1 MNEKKLLRSN
11 LGEIKGIKK
20 FTIENISIINELIQ
34 NKIVC
39 TYIPTNI
46 EVNINNDISGYKQLI
61 TTYLVSEA
69 ELADYSPYLV
79 SSEIELC
86 LYKEPFIKNALN
98 ILEPENPIKIKE
110 ADVFLVPGMAF
121 TTSGKRLGRG
131 GGYYDKLLCMYP
143 ETLKIG
149 LTFNERIIEDIPT
162 ENHDIS
168 MDYVF
173 TNDKYYKSEI

>member
-11 LGEIKGIKK
+11 LKEIKGIKK
-20 FTIENISIINELIQ
+20 LSIDNIKIINNFIK

-39 TYIPTNI
+39 TYIHTDSEVEITNDLI
-46 EVNINNDISGYKQLI
+46 GYKQLI
-61 TTYLVSEA
+61 TS
-69 ELADYSPYLV
+69 YLV
-79 SSEIELC
+79 SSDIELC

-110 ADVFLVPGMAF
+110 VDVFLVPGVAF
-121 TTSGKRLGRG
+121 TASGKRLGRG
-131 GGYYDKLLCMYP
+131 GGYYDKLLSKYP
-143 ETLKIG
+143 DTLKIG
-149 LTFNERIIEDIPT
+149 ITFNERIMQDLPT
-162 ENHDIS
+162 ESHDIS

>member
-11 LGEIKGIKK
+11 LEEIKGIKK
-20 FTIENISIINELIQ
+20 LSIDNIKIINNFIK

-39 TYIPTNI
+39 TYIHTDSEVDITNDLI
-46 EVNINNDISGYKQLI
+46 GYKQLI
-61 TTYLVSEA
+61 TS
-69 ELADYSPYLV
+69 YLV
-79 SSEIELC
+79 SSDIELC

-110 ADVFLVPGMAF
+110 VDVFLVPGVAF
-121 TTSGKRLGRG
+121 TATGKRLGRG
-131 GGYYDKLLCMYP
+131 GGYYDKLLSKYP
-143 ETLKIG
+143 DTLKIG
-149 LTFNERIIEDIPT
+149 ITFNERIMQDLPT
-162 ENHDIS
+162 ESHDIS

>member
-1 MNEKKLLRSN
+1 MNDKKLLRSN
-11 LGEIKGIKK
+11 LDEIKGIKK
-20 FTIENISIINELIQ
+20 LTIENISIINNFIED
-34 NKIVC
+34 KIVC
-39 TYIPTNI
+39 TYLHTESEID
-46 EVNINNDISGYKQLI
+46 INNDISGYKELI
-61 TTYLVSEA
+61 TTYLF
-69 ELADYSPYLV
+69 

-86 LYKEPFIKNALN
+86 LYKEPFIKNAMN
-98 ILEPENPIKIKE
+98 ILEPENPIKISE
-110 ADVFLVPGMAF
+110 VDVFLVPGMAF

-131 GGYYDKLLCMYP
+131 GGYYDKLLSKYP
-143 ETLKIG
+143 DTLKIG

>member
-11 LGEIKGIKK
+11 LKEIKGIKK
-20 FTIENISIINELIQ
+20 SSIDNIKIINNFIK

-39 TYIPTNI
+39 TYIHTDSEVDITNDLI
-46 EVNINNDISGYKQLI
+46 GYKQLI
-61 TTYLVSEA
+61 TS
-69 ELADYSPYLV
+69 YLV
-79 SSEIELC
+79 SSDIELC

-110 ADVFLVPGMAF
+110 GDVFLVPGVAF
-121 TTSGKRLGRG
+121 TASGKRLGRG
-131 GGYYDKLLCMYP
+131 GGYYDKLLSKYP
-143 ETLKIG
+143 DTLKIG
-149 LTFNERIIEDIPT
+149 ITFNERIMQDLPT
-162 ENHDIS
+162 ESHDIS

>member
-11 LGEIKGIKK
+11 LEEIKGIKK
-20 FTIENISIINELIQ
+20 LSIDNIKIINNFIK

-39 TYIPTNI
+39 TYIHTDSEVDITNDLI
-46 EVNINNDISGYKQLI
+46 GYKQLI
-61 TTYLVSEA
+61 TS
-69 ELADYSPYLV
+69 YLV
-79 SSEIELC
+79 SSDIELC

-98 ILEPENPIKIKE
+98 ILEPENPIKINE
-110 ADVFLVPGMAF
+110 VDVFLVPGVAF

-131 GGYYDKLLCMYP
+131 GGYYDKLLSIYP
-143 ETLKIG
+143 DTLKIG
-149 LTFNERIIEDIPT
+149 FTFNERIIEDIPT

>member
-11 LGEIKGIKK
+11 LEEIKGIKK
-20 FTIENISIINELIQ
+20 LSIDNIKIINNFIK

-39 TYIPTNI
+39 TYIHTDSEVDITNDLI
-46 EVNINNDISGYKQLI
+46 GYKQLI
-61 TTYLVSEA
+61 TSYLVTS
-69 ELADYSPYLV
+69 D
-79 SSEIELC
+79 IELC

-110 ADVFLVPGMAF
+110 VDVFLVPGVAF
-121 TTSGKRLGRG
+121 TASGKRLGRG
-131 GGYYDKLLCMYP
+131 GGYYDKLLSKYP
-143 ETLKIG
+143 DTLKIG
-149 LTFNERIIEDIPT
+149 ITFNERIMQDLPT
-162 ENHDIS
+162 ESHDIS

>member
-11 LGEIKGIKK
+11 LEEIKGIKK
-20 FTIENISIINELIQ
+20 LSIDNIKIINNFIK

-39 TYIPTNI
+39 TYIHTDSEIDITNDLI
-46 EVNINNDISGYKQLI
+46 GYKQLI
-61 TTYLVSEA
+61 TS
-69 ELADYSPYLV
+69 YLV
-79 SSEIELC
+79 SSDIELC

-110 ADVFLVPGMAF
+110 VDVFLVPGVAF
-121 TTSGKRLGRG
+121 TASGKRLGRG
-131 GGYYDKLLCMYP
+131 GGYYDKLLSKYP
-143 ETLKIG
+143 DTLKIG
-149 LTFNERIIEDIPT
+149 ITFNERIMQDLPT
-162 ENHDIS
+162 ESHDIS

>member
-11 LGEIKGIKK
+11 LDEIKGIKK
-20 FTIENISIINELIQ
+20 LTTENITIINNFIED
-34 NKIVC
+34 KIVC
-39 TYIPTNI
+39 TYIHTDSEI
-46 EVNINNDISGYKQLI
+46 DINKDISGYKQLI
-61 TTYLVSEA
+61 TTYL
-69 ELADYSPYLV
+69 L

-98 ILEPENPIKIKE
+98 ILEPENPIKISE
-110 ADVFLVPGMAF
+110 VDVFLVPGMAF

-131 GGYYDKLLCMYP
+131 GGYYDKLLSIYP
-143 ETLKIG
+143 DTLKIG
-149 LTFNERIIEDIPT
+149 FTFNERIIEDIPT
-162 ENHDIS
+162 ESHDIS

>member
-11 LGEIKGIKK
+11 LEEIKGIKK
-20 FTIENISIINELIQ
+20 LSIDNIKIINNFIK

-39 TYIPTNI
+39 TYIHTDSEVDITNDLI
-46 EVNINNDISGYKQLI
+46 GYKQLI
-61 TTYLVSEA
+61 TSYLVTS
-69 ELADYSPYLV
+69 D
-79 SSEIELC
+79 IELC

-110 ADVFLVPGMAF
+110 VDVFLVPGVAF
-121 TTSGKRLGRG
+121 TASGKRLGRG
-131 GGYYDKLLCMYP
+131 GGYYDKLLSKYP
-143 ETLKIG
+143 DTLKIG
-149 LTFNERIIEDIPT
+149 ITFNERIMQNLPT
-162 ENHDIS
+162 ESHDIS

>member
-11 LGEIKGIKK
+11 LKEIKGIKK
-20 FTIENISIINELIQ
+20 LSIDNIKIINNFIK

-39 TYIPTNI
+39 TYIHTDSEVDITNDLI
-46 EVNINNDISGYKQLI
+46 GYKQLI
-61 TTYLVSEA
+61 TS
-69 ELADYSPYLV
+69 YLV
-79 SSEIELC
+79 SSDIELC

-110 ADVFLVPGMAF
+110 VDVFLVPGVAF

-131 GGYYDKLLCMYP
+131 GGYYDKLLSKYP
-143 ETLKIG
+143 DTLKIG
-149 LTFNERIIEDIPT
+149 ITFNERIMQDLPT
-162 ENHDIS
+162 ESHDIS

-173 TNDKYYKSEI
+173 TNDKYYKSDI

>member
-11 LGEIKGIKK
+11 LKEIKGIKK
-20 FTIENISIINELIQ
+20 LSIDNVKIINNFIK

-39 TYIPTNI
+39 TYIHTDSEVDITNDLI
-46 EVNINNDISGYKQLI
+46 GYKQLI
-61 TTYLVSEA
+61 TS
-69 ELADYSPYLV
+69 YLV
-79 SSEIELC
+79 SSDIELC

-110 ADVFLVPGMAF
+110 VDVFLVPGLAF
-121 TTSGKRLGRG
+121 TASGKRLGRG
-131 GGYYDKLLCMYP
+131 GGYYDKLLSKYP
-143 ETLKIG
+143 DTLKIG
-149 LTFNERIIEDIPT
+149 ITFNERIMQDLPT
-162 ENHDIS
+162 ESHDIS

>member
-11 LGEIKGIKK
+11 LEEIIGIKK
-20 FTIENISIINELIQ
+20 LSIDNIKIINNFIK

-39 TYIPTNI
+39 TYIHTDSEVDITNDLI
-46 EVNINNDISGYKQLI
+46 GYKQLI
-61 TTYLVSEA
+61 TS
-69 ELADYSPYLV
+69 YLV
-79 SSEIELC
+79 SSDIELC

-98 ILEPENPIKIKE
+98 ILEPENPIKINE
-110 ADVFLVPGMAF
+110 VDVFLVPGVAF

-131 GGYYDKLLCMYP
+131 GGYYDKLLSKYP
-143 ETLKIG
+143 DTLKIG
-149 LTFNERIIEDIPT
+149 ITFNERIMQDLPT
-162 ENHDIS
+162 ESHDIS

>member
-11 LGEIKGIKK
+11 LEEIKGIKK
-20 FTIENISIINELIQ
+20 LSIDNIKIINNFIK

-39 TYIPTNI
+39 TYIHTDSEVDITNDLI
-46 EVNINNDISGYKQLI
+46 GYKQLI
-61 TTYLVSEA
+61 TSF
-69 ELADYSPYLV
+69 LV
-79 SSEIELC
+79 SSDIELC

-110 ADVFLVPGMAF
+110 VDVFLVPGVAF
-121 TTSGKRLGRG
+121 TASGKRLGRG
-131 GGYYDKLLCMYP
+131 GGYYDKLLSKYP
-143 ETLKIG
+143 DTLKIG
-149 LTFNERIIEDIPT
+149 ITFNERILQDLPT
-162 ENHDIS
+162 ESHDIS

>member
-11 LGEIKGIKK
+11 LEEIIGIKK
-20 FTIENISIINELIQ
+20 LSIDNIKIINNFIK

-39 TYIPTNI
+39 TYIHTDSEVDITNDLI
-46 EVNINNDISGYKQLI
+46 GYKQLI
-61 TTYLVSEA
+61 TS
-69 ELADYSPYLV
+69 YLV
-79 SSEIELC
+79 SSDIELC

-110 ADVFLVPGMAF
+110 VDVFLVPGVAF
-121 TTSGKRLGRG
+121 TASGKRLGRG
-131 GGYYDKLLCMYP
+131 GGYYDKLLSKYP
-143 ETLKIG
+143 DTLKIG
-149 LTFNERIIEDIPT
+149 ITFNERIMQDLPT
-162 ENHDIS
+162 ESHDIS

>member
-11 LGEIKGIKK
+11 LKEIKGIKK
-20 FTIENISIINELIQ
+20 LSIDNIKIINNFIK

-39 TYIPTNI
+39 TYIHTDSEVDITNDLI
-46 EVNINNDISGYKQLI
+46 GYKQLI
-61 TTYLVSEA
+61 TS
-69 ELADYSPYLV
+69 YLV
-79 SSEIELC
+79 SSDIELC

-110 ADVFLVPGMAF
+110 VDVFLVPGVAF

-131 GGYYDKLLCMYP
+131 GGYYDKLLSKYP
-143 ETLKIG
+143 DTLKIG
-149 LTFNERIIEDIPT
+149 ITFNERIMQDLPT
-162 ENHDIS
+162 ESHDIS